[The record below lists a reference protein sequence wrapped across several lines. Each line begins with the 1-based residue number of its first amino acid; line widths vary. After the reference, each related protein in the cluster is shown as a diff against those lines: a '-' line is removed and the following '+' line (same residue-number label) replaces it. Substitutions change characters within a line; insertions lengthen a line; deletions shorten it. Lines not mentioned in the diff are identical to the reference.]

1 MFHIHRYESILFQ
14 LDKNPNMARLLH
26 NDKSYP
32 KFNTLEDL
40 LAHPDPDPFGI
51 QSQFEQFLTARVSY
65 PILLVRYEIMQ
76 QKDGLEKLESIIYN
90 IIGKRYDLV
99 SLYNKEYTTK
109 YPLEVVDN
117 VKLRDEFRDRYSEL
131 NEVFKAQ
138 PLIRLVMPH
147 DAKDR

>member
-1 MFHIHRYESILFQ
+1 
-14 LDKNPNMARLLH
+14 
-26 NDKSYP
+26 
-32 KFNTLEDL
+32 
-40 LAHPDPDPFGI
+40 
-51 QSQFEQFLTARVSY
+51 
-65 PILLVRYEIMQ
+65 MQ
-76 QKDGLEKLESIIYN
+76 HLDGLEKLESIIEN
-90 IIGKRYDLV
+90 TIGKRYDLV

-147 DAKDR
+147 DAKAKDRR

>member
-1 MFHIHRYESILFQ
+1 
-14 LDKNPNMARLLH
+14 MARLLH
-26 NDKSYP
+26 NDKSSP
-32 KFNTLEDL
+32 KFNTLEEL

-51 QSQFEQFLTARVSY
+51 RSQFEQFLTARVPY
-65 PILLVRYEIMQ
+65 PILLIRNDVMQ
-76 QKDGLEKLESIIYN
+76 HLDGLEKLESIIYD

-117 VKLRDEFRDRYSEL
+117 VKLRDEFRERYSKL
-131 NEVFKAQ
+131 DQFFKAQ

-147 DAKDR
+147 DAKAKDR